1 MRFPSRSNFLPR
13 PAMAWLSALV
23 VLVLMQVAGEVV
35 LRSLLQD
42 RASKRQLETLSY
54 ATTLR
59 VRLERELSA
68 LLNLNN
74 GLAAYLAVRN
84 STVEPREVQA
94 ILAELYRNSHHVRN
108 FGVAVGY
115 RVMYVHPLEGNERAI
130 GIYYPDLPAQW
141 PVIQK
146 IATSG
151 QAALAGPVALAQGG
165 RGLIYRMPILIDGRY
180 WGLLSTVIDSDSLF
194 RMVQAEA
201 ADEHYDFAIRG
212 RDGLGLDGDAVW
224 GELALFDR
232 PGILVQEMD
241 LPGGRWAIAVQAL
254 RADNISPLRW
264 FMRGGAALAGL
275 VVGAML
281 FLLIRNR
288 SLMAQRAMYDDLTHL
303 PNRRL
308 FEDRALMAFSRQQR
322 QTEQLCALLFLDL
335 DEFKDINDRHGHKA
349 GDAVL
354 VAVAERAQAAV
365 RQNDTVARWGGDE
378 FIVLLENVTPD
389 MLSTIAQRLRSS
401 IQEPIEHQGSS
412 LRVGVSIGVA
422 LYPDNGGDLDQLLHA
437 ADSQMYSDKTDR
449 KIEATRPAP
458 LAE

>member
-1 MRFPSRSNFLPR
+1 MRFPSRVFMSRHAVAL
-13 PAMAWLSALV
+13 LSALV
-23 VLVLMQVAGEVV
+23 VLALMLMASEVV

-54 ATTLR
+54 TITLR

-74 GLAAYLAVRN
+74 GLATYLVVRN
-84 STVEPREVQA
+84 STMETREVQA
-94 ILAELYRNSHHVRN
+94 ILAEIYRNSHHVRN

-115 RVMYVHPLEGNERAI
+115 RLMYVHPIEGNERAI
-130 GIYYPDLPAQW
+130 GLYYPDFPAQW
-141 PVIQK
+141 PLIQK
-146 IATSG
+146 ITSTG
-151 QAALAGPVALAQGG
+151 QAALAGPVELAQGG
-165 RGLIYRMPILIDGRY
+165 RGMIYRMPIMLEGRY

-194 RMVQAEA
+194 RLVQAEA
-201 ADEHYDFAIRG
+201 ADDHYEFAIRG
-212 RDGLGLDGDAVW
+212 RDGRGLEGGPVW
-224 GELALFDR
+224 GALSLFDA
-232 PGILVQEMD
+232 PDILVQEMEV
-241 LPGGRWAIAVQAL
+241 PGGRWAIAVRAVQADDTLAL
-254 RADNISPLRW
+254 RWSL
-264 FMRGGAALAGL
+264 RGGGALAGL
-275 VVGAML
+275 VVAAML

-322 QTEQLCALLFLDL
+322 QAEQLCALLFLDL
-335 DEFKDINDRHGHKA
+335 DDFKDINDLHGHKA

-354 VAVAERAQAAV
+354 VVVAERAQAAV

-378 FIVLLENVTPD
+378 FIVLLENVTPA

-401 IQEPIEHQGSS
+401 IQEPIDHQGCV
-412 LRVGVSIGVA
+412 LGVGVSIGVA
-422 LYPDNGGDLDQLLHA
+422 LYPDDGHDLDQLLHA
-437 ADSQMYSDKTDR
+437 ADGQMYNNKTDR
-449 KIEATRPAP
+449 KVSASRPAP